1 MKVFAIVPVKNF
13 ESGKSRLASLL
24 TVEERVKLSELFLD
38 YTLNTLTNTSVIS
51 NVVVVSSD
59 KRAEGIAKIHN
70 AKFLQEKKN
79 QGVNAA
85 VALAD
90 VYISDYAVDATIVI
104 PQDLPLLLPE
114 DIERI
119 CTSAQEHE
127 KCLVICPSLRF
138 DGSNALLRRPPL
150 LISTNYDND
159 SYNIHI
165 KKAKASDAI
174 IKIIK
179 TERIMTDID
188 TVEDVINLIK
198 INSRNKN
205 NINKAVSFL
214 TSKIKIFNLFV

>member
-1 MKVFAIVPVKNF
+1 MFAIVPVKNF

-38 YTLNTLTNTSVIS
+38 YTLNTLTNTSAIS

-59 KRAEGIAKIHN
+59 KRAERIAKIHN

-90 VYISDYAVDATIVI
+90 VYISEYAVDATIVI

-150 LISTNYDND
+150 LITTNYDND
-159 SYNIHI
+159 SYNVHI

-179 TERIMTDID
+179 TKRIMTDID

-198 INSRNKN
+198 INSRNKD
-205 NINKAVSFL
+205 NINKAVGFL
-214 TSKIKIFNLFV
+214 TSKIKIFNLFF

>member
-1 MKVFAIVPVKNF
+1 LKVFAIVPVKNF

-24 TVEERVKLSELFLD
+24 TVEERIRLSELFLD
-38 YTLNTLTNTSVIS
+38 CTLNTLTNTSVIS

-59 KRAEGIAKIHN
+59 KRAEAIAKIYD
-70 AKFLQEKKN
+70 AKFLQEKKD

-90 VYISDYAVDATIVI
+90 VYISEYDVDATIVI
-104 PQDLPLLLPE
+104 PQDLPLLLAE
-114 DIERI
+114 DIEHM

-150 LISTNYDND
+150 LITTNYDND

-165 KKAKASDAI
+165 KKAKASNATV
-174 IKIIK
+174 KIIK
-179 TERIMTDID
+179 TKRIMTDID

-198 INSRNKN
+198 IYSINKDS
-205 NINKAVSFL
+205 INKAVVFL
-214 TSKIKIFNLFV
+214 KSKTKNI

>member
-1 MKVFAIVPVKNF
+1 MFAIVPVKNF

-38 YTLNTLTNTSVIS
+38 YTLNTLTNTSAIS

-59 KRAEGIAKIHN
+59 KRAERIAKIHN

-90 VYISDYAVDATIVI
+90 VYISEFAVDATIVI

-150 LISTNYDND
+150 LITTNYDND
-159 SYNIHI
+159 SYNVHI
-165 KKAKASDAI
+165 KKAKASNAI

-179 TERIMTDID
+179 TKRIMTDID

-198 INSRNKN
+198 INSRNKD
-205 NINKAVSFL
+205 NINKAVGFL
-214 TSKIKIFNLFV
+214 TSKIKIFNLFL

>member
-38 YTLNTLTNTSVIS
+38 YTLNTLTNTSAIS

-90 VYISDYAVDATIVI
+90 VYISGYAVDATIVI

-150 LISTNYDND
+150 LITTNYDND
-159 SYNIHI
+159 SYNVHI
-165 KKAKASDAI
+165 KKAKASNAI

-179 TERIMTDID
+179 TKRIMIDID

-198 INSRNKN
+198 INSRNKD
-205 NINKAVSFL
+205 NINKAVGFL
-214 TSKIKIFNLFV
+214 TSKIKIFNLFL

>member
-38 YTLNTLTNTSVIS
+38 YTLNTLTNTSAIS

-70 AKFLQEKKN
+70 VKFLQEKKN

-90 VYISDYAVDATIVI
+90 VYISEYAVDATIVI

-150 LISTNYDND
+150 LITTNYDND
-159 SYNIHI
+159 SYNVHI

-179 TERIMTDID
+179 TKRIMTDID

-198 INSRNKN
+198 INSRNKD
-205 NINKAVSFL
+205 NINRAVGFL
-214 TSKIKIFNLFV
+214 TSKIKIFNLFL